1 MHGWNEEFALKVL
14 AGYRVFLGW
23 KVAFDDM
30 NDEKL
35 SPSIPIDQMW
45 CQHILDNW
53 NYAEDGQLLF
63 GKIIYHDP
71 DGGLDVDAHRKRIA
85 NTKFSLH
92 IQYGEDYDH
101 EVWNF
106 GSPVDEG
113 DLSRET
119 KRVCSQETIGV

>member
-1 MHGWNEEFALKVL
+1 MQI
-14 AGYRVFLGW
+14 
-23 KVAFDDM
+23 DD
-30 NDEKL
+30 
-35 SPSIPIDQMW
+35 
-45 CQHILDNW
+45 C
-53 NYAEDGQLLF
+53 QLLF

-92 IQYGEDYDH
+92 IRYGEDYDCK
-101 EVWNF
+101 VWNF

-113 DLSRET
+113 DLSRGT